1 MKYPLF
7 LGKSR
12 FVYGVPMVSYDVL
25 WFSHCFPQ
33 VSHGFHQGHPVYP
46 KAHAALGGASV
57 PCAASAKHATAGASR
72 GQAALHGALSMASGI
87 YPLVNIA
94 MENH

>member
-1 MKYPLF
+1 MVFPLF
-7 LGKSR
+7 S
-12 FVYGVPMVSYDVL
+12 YG
-25 WFSHCFPQ
+25 FPQ

-46 KAHAALGGASV
+46 KAHASLGGASV

-72 GQAALHGALSMASGI
+72 GQAALRGALSMASGI

-94 MENH
+94 LENH